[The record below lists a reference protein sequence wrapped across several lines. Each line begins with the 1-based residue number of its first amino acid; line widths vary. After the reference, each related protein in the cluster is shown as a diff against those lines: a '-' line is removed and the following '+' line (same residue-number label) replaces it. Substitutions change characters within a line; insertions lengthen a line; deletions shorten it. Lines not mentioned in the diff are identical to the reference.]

1 MSGYPPSGAGQS
13 GSRLLLGPDSP
24 TPKAARPSPPGGR
37 SPQLQVRAAAADTT
51 GRQRQDAECVSGESG
66 RGDGLRPPRAPPPSG
81 SRAELPTS
89 APARTPK
96 HPRPRRPARQPGAGS
111 GTCRPPTALPRRPS
125 RHPALCSG
133 SFQPPCS
140 LPLLPWGGQR
150 VPGGALPVPEDSEPG
165 PRSRLSRWVP
175 PGFEPPKEGPP
186 LPRQP
191 EGARSGRGGW

>member
-111 GTCRPPTALPRRPS
+111 GTCRPRNCPPAASKQAPRTLLRLFPTAL
-125 RHPALCSG
+125 
-133 SFQPPCS
+133 QPPS
-140 LPLLPWGGQR
+140 LALGWPARARRGLARPRGLR
-150 VPGGALPVPEDSEPG
+150 AGAQ
-165 PRSRLSRWVP
+165 
-175 PGFEPPKEGPP
+175 EPPEP
-186 LPRQP
+186 L
-191 EGARSGRGGW
+191 GAAGL